1 MYFLSNSSENG
12 PMLKENSY
20 TKVEFFCLTFTDLCE
35 GLTFVLFL
43 LAQTA
48 VHFIACSQELRSVF
62 VKSSRKALRKK
73 LSRYKALEKWHN
85 RQFLHLLLQIL
96 SCAGEITLST

>member
-1 MYFLSNSSENG
+1 MYFLSCSSENG
-12 PMLKENSY
+12 PILKENSY
-20 TKVEFFCLTFTDLCE
+20 TRLGFFCLTFTILCE
-35 GLTFVLFL
+35 GLIFVLFM
-43 LAQTA
+43 LALTS
-48 VHFIACSQELRSVF
+48 VHFIACSQELCNVF

-96 SCAGEITLST
+96 S